1 MNKYLKYSS
10 MAFQM
15 AATIGLFAF
24 IGYEID
30 QHFRIKNSYSTI
42 GFALLGVGISLFT
55 VIKDFIKPD
64 K

>member
-1 MNKYLKYSS
+1 

-24 IGYEID
+24 IGYKLD
-30 QHFRIKNSYSTI
+30 QHYHVEHSYWTI
-42 GFALLGVGISLFT
+42 GLSLMGVGISLFS
-55 VIKDFIKPD
+55 VIRDFIKPE